1 MKRKKI
7 AQITC
12 AYENKDLIDIMTKR
26 GKFIGAEKWDKLHE
40 INQEISE
47 KLHDEKFLNDM

>member
-12 AYENKDLIDIMTKR
+12 AYENKDLIDIMAKR
-26 GKFIGAEKWDKLHE
+26 GKIIGTEKWDKLHE
-40 INQEISE
+40 INMEIS
-47 KLHDEKFLNDM
+47 